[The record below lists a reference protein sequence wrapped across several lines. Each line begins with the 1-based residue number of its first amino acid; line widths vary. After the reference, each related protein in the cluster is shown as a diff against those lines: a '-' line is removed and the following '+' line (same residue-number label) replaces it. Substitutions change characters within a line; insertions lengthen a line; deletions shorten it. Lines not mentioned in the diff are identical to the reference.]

1 MTTQTIKIKNGAIAI
16 PSEFKQYWQNID
28 VRLQISKD
36 SIYVKRLNKP
46 TLSEMLDGF
55 RKVGKNI
62 SKKDVSKA
70 IKNARREICQ

>member
-16 PSEFKQYWQNID
+16 PPEFKQYWQNVD

-36 SIYVKRLNKP
+36 SIYAKRLNKP
-46 TLSEMLDGF
+46 TLSEMLDAF

-70 IKNARREICQ
+70 IENARRKIC